1 MTLSNTWMIVI
12 IIVSIITIISIISW
26 WWSGSS
32 SSESV
37 NTELSMPSMSG
48 GYRKW
53 KRAMRKL
60 RK

>member
-1 MTLSNTWMIVI
+1 MIVI